1 MTASRGTQPTAMT
14 DSRDATQATD
24 DLPELLLVTGL
35 SGAGKTAATAALD
48 DLGWFV
54 VDNLPPSLL
63 MQLITTVS
71 RRPEIGRIAVV
82 ADVRGGAF
90 FGELRGALDQLADM
104 GVRPTVLFLEASDE
118 ALVRRFE
125 SARRPHPLQ
134 GGGRVVEAIAREREQ
149 LASLRVAADV
159 VINTSLLNVHQLSD
173 RIRKAFA
180 GPEVGLRAILVSFG
194 FKYGLPVDADMVA
207 DMRFLPNPHW
217 IPELRP
223 QTGRDEAVSYY
234 VLSQPGARDFLD
246 RYEDLL
252 GLVSEGYLREGKRFV
267 TVGIGC
273 TGGKHRS
280 VAMVEAL
287 AARLAKKGVETL
299 VVHRDLGRE

>member
-1 MTASRGTQPTAMT
+1 MT
-14 DSRDATQATD
+14 DQIEPDSGGDT
-24 DLPELLLVTGL
+24 LELLLVTGM

-48 DLGWFV
+48 DIGWFV

-63 MQLITTVS
+63 MDLVTTVTERTDL
-71 RRPEIGRIAVV
+71 RRVAVV
-82 ADVRGGAF
+82 ADVRGGVF
-90 FGELRGALDQLADM
+90 FGELRGALDQL
-104 GVRPTVLFLEASDE
+104 GEQGIRPTVLFLEASDE

-134 GGGRVVEAIAREREQ
+134 ARGRVLEAIEREREE

-159 VINTSLLNVHQLSD
+159 VVDTSLLNVHELAG
-173 RIRKAFA
+173 RVRAAFA
-180 GPEVGLRAILVSFG
+180 EPEVGLRAIVVSFG

-217 IPELRP
+217 IPHLRL
-223 QTGRDEAVSYY
+223 QDGTDTEVSDY
-234 VLSQPGARDFLD
+234 VLAQSGAEEFLNHYNDLIEMVSQ
-246 RYEDLL
+246 
-252 GLVSEGYLREGKRFV
+252 GYLREGKRFV
-267 TVGIGC
+267 TLGIGC

-280 VAMVEAL
+280 VAMSEAL
-287 AARLAKKGVETL
+287 AERLRKQGIETL